1 MRSFSPL
8 RYPGGKAKFYN
19 NIVEYFNKNNIKE
32 KIYVEPFAGGC
43 GLSLLLLQ
51 NNIVDKL
58 ILNDIDKGI
67 YAFWQSVLLYNTE
80 FCSLVEM
87 SVISLEERNR
97 QKSIYDNKNNVDIL
111 NKKQLLDL
119 GFSTFY
125 LNRVNRSGIIKGGVI
140 GGVSQS
146 GKYKMDCRFNK
157 SNLIKRIEEI
167 GNLKSKIQFFNLDVL
182 EFLNILPQKNVFIY
196 FDPPYYRKG
205 KDLYANFYNHL
216 DHVKLA
222 NKIFTLPQKW
232 IITYD
237 NVDEIREIYSDF
249 KIIEFDINYT
259 LAKNRKAKEFL
270 ICKNNYK

>member
-19 NIVEYFNKNNIKE
+19 NIVDYFNKNNIKE

-43 GLSLLLLQ
+43 GLSLLLLE

-67 YAFWQSVLLYNTE
+67 YAFWQSVLLYNKE

-87 SVISLEERNR
+87 SVINLEERNR
-97 QKSIYDNKNNVDIL
+97 QKSIYDNKNNIDIF

-157 SNLIKRIEEI
+157 PNLIKRIEKI
-167 GNLKSKIQFFNLDVL
+167 GNLKNKIQFFNLDVL
-182 EFLNILPQKNVFIY
+182 DFLDILPQKDVFIY

-205 KDLYANFYNHL
+205 KDLYTNFYNHL

-222 NKIFTLPQKW
+222 NKIFKLPQNW

-270 ICKNNYK
+270 ICKDNYK